1 MKNVIV
7 FLSLIFPGV
16 LISSCTSQTAPSMQP
31 KDFAENIKSEN
42 VVVLDVRTPEEYKE
56 GHIKGATLANWQD
69 PEKFKE
75 GTSKLDKNKPVYVY
89 CKAGVRGE
97 KAADW
102 LTQNGFKE
110 VVNLEGGIQSW
121 IDAGKPVEK

>member
-1 MKNVIV
+1 MKQYFKLV
-7 FLSLIFPGV
+7 LLL
-16 LISSCTSQTAPSMQP
+16 LISCNSVAQKKTTITADEYEKATQS
-31 KDFAENIKSEN
+31 KS
-42 VVVLDVRTPEEYKE
+42 VQLVDVRRPEEFKE
-56 GHIKGATLANWQD
+56 GHLKGAVLANWQD
-69 PEKFKE
+69 PAVFKE
-75 GTSKLDKNKPVYVY
+75 VAGKLDKNKPVYVY
-89 CKAGVRGE
+89 CKAGVRGD

>member
-1 MKNVIV
+1 MKHFFKLALLL
-7 FLSLIFPGV
+7 FLSCN
-16 LISSCTSQTAPSMQP
+16 SSAQ
-31 KDFAENIKSEN
+31 KKSN
-42 VVVLDVRTPEEYKE
+42 VSVNEYEKAIQSNTVQLVDVRRPEEYKE
-56 GHIKGATLANWQD
+56 GHIKGASLANWQD